1 MTRTQLRK
9 VQSHYPHLFLTDK
22 DIDKSSGAFRTMA
35 NDERHARWRE
45 VDDIHQPRAIGHGR
59 WGLDFFKE
67 WTPCSNTSSSRSPSS
82 SFDGNCVKFLPG
94 DDNVTSWKFQG
105 SEDDAG
111 ALLPLLGW

>member
-1 MTRTQLRK
+1 
-9 VQSHYPHLFLTDK
+9 
-22 DIDKSSGAFRTMA
+22 MA
-35 NDERHARWRE
+35 NDERHATGGAKWTTFTN
-45 VDDIHQPRAIGHGR
+45 PGR
-59 WGLDFFKE
+59 SGTVGGAFNFFIE
-67 WTPCSNTSSSRSPSS
+67 WTPCSRS